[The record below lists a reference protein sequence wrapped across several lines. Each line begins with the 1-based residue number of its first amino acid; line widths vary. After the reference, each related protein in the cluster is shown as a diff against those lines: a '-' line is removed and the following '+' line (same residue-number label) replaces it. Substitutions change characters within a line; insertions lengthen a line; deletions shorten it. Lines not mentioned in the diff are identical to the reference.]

1 MGRII
6 KKHCNKELSLAEKE
20 FLTEKI
26 EELRQRLVREAAS
39 MNSLDD
45 EYIVRLSQELDTY
58 ILEHQKMTHANREIN
73 GKNRDVSK

>member
-1 MGRII
+1 M

-58 ILEHQKMTHANREIN
+58 ILKHQKMTHANREIS